1 MFRILLVESDLTI
14 CNTISRI
21 LSGLGYGL
29 DVAYDAAEARAL
41 ANRHRYN
48 LGLFGDRLS
57 DGDGVQL
64 FEEVRQLQQKMAGVL
79 VTAVGNL
86 YTVSKAIGA
95 GMLRVLCKPLDFG
108 ELVALISF
116 TAEATNDEH
125 ARMAPERGR
134 AMPFTEEKI
143 AELTPRDIQ
152 YQLSERDLVEIIRSV
167 DYPFAGKE
175 RLEFFDRDTLERVV
189 HLVRRWCRNRL
200 QLTAW

>member
-1 MFRILLVESDLTI
+1 MFRILLVESDLAI
-14 CNTISRI
+14 CNTISRT
-21 LSGLGYGL
+21 LAGLGYGL
-29 DVAYDAAEARAL
+29 DIAYDAAEARSL
-41 ANRHRYN
+41 ARQNLYS

-64 FEEVRQLQQKMAGVL
+64 YEEMRLLQQKMAGVL
-79 VTAVGNL
+79 VTAAGNL

-108 ELVALISF
+108 ELIALVNT
-116 TAEATNDEH
+116 TAEASHDEP
-125 ARMAPERGR
+125 ALVAPQRR
-134 AMPFTEEKI
+134 RKMPFTEEKI

-152 YQLSERDLVEIIRSV
+152 HRLSDRDLVEIIRSV

>member
-21 LSGLGYGL
+21 LGGLGYGL
-29 DVAYDAAEARAL
+29 DVAYDAAEARTL
-41 ANRHRYN
+41 ANQHRYD

-64 FEEVRQLQQKMAGVL
+64 FEEMRQLQQKMAGVL

-95 GMLRVLCKPLDFG
+95 GMLRVLCKPLDFS
-108 ELVALISF
+108 ELVALISC
-116 TAEATNDEH
+116 TAEAANDEH
-125 ARMAPERGR
+125 ARVALERGR
-134 AMPFTEEKI
+134 AMPYTEETI

-152 YQLSERDLVEIIRSV
+152 YRLSERDLVEIIRSV

>member
-14 CNTISRI
+14 CNTISRT
-21 LSGLGYGL
+21 LAGLGYGL
-29 DVAYDAAEARAL
+29 DVAYDASEARSL
-41 ANRHRYN
+41 ARQHRYS

-64 FEEVRQLQQKMAGVL
+64 FEEMRFLQQRMAGVL
-79 VTAVGNL
+79 VTAAGNL

-95 GMLRVLCKPLDFG
+95 GMLRVLCKPLDFA
-108 ELVALISF
+108 ELVALVNV
-116 TAEATNDEH
+116 TAEASHDEH
-125 ARMAPERGR
+125 VGVVPERGR
-134 AMPFTEEKI
+134 TMQFTEARI

-152 YQLSERDLVEIIRSV
+152 HRLTERDLVEIIRSV

-200 QLTAW
+200 QLSAW

>member
-14 CNTISRI
+14 SNTISRT
-21 LSGLGYGL
+21 LAGLGYGL
-29 DVAYDAAEARAL
+29 DVAYDAAEARTL
-41 ANRHRYN
+41 ARQHSYS

-64 FEEVRQLQQKMAGVL
+64 FEEMRQLHQKMAGVL

-108 ELVALISF
+108 ELVALISC
-116 TAEATNDEH
+116 TAEASSGRH
-125 ARMAPERGR
+125 ARLAPERGHT
-134 AMPFTEEKI
+134 MQFTEEKI
-143 AELTPRDIQ
+143 AELSPRDIQ
-152 YQLSERDLVEIIRSV
+152 HRLSDRDLVEIIRSV

-189 HLVRRWCRNRL
+189 HLVRRWCRNRR
-200 QLTAW
+200 QLAAW

>member
-14 CNTISRI
+14 CNSISRI
-21 LSGLGYGL
+21 LTGLGYGL
-29 DVAYDAAEARAL
+29 DVAYDAAEARTL
-41 ANRHRYN
+41 ANQHRYH

-64 FEEVRQLQQKMAGVL
+64 FEEMRQLQQKMSGVL

-108 ELVALISF
+108 ELVALISC
-116 TAEATNDEH
+116 TAEAANDEH
-125 ARMAPERGR
+125 ARVASERGR
-134 AMPFTEEKI
+134 AMPYTEEKI

-152 YQLSERDLVEIIRSV
+152 YRLSERDLVEIIRSV

>member
-14 CNTISRI
+14 CNSISRV
-21 LSGLGYGL
+21 LAGLGYGL
-29 DVAYDAAEARAL
+29 DVAYDAAEARTL
-41 ANRHRYN
+41 AQQRHYS

-64 FEEVRQLQQKMAGVL
+64 FEEMRQLQQKMAGVL

-108 ELVALISF
+108 ELVALVSF
-116 TAEATNDEH
+116 TAVASHDEH
-125 ARMAPERGR
+125 APVAPERGR
-134 AMPFTEEKI
+134 TMPFTEEQI
-143 AELTPRDIQ
+143 AELTPRDIRHR
-152 YQLSERDLVEIIRSV
+152 LSEPDLVDIIRSV

-175 RLEFFDRDTLERVV
+175 RLEYFDRDTLERVV

-200 QLTAW
+200 QLAAW